1 MWETNR
7 RMPLVLLALLAFAAL
22 ASGCRDDPDAIPP
35 GNSPSEAEDEIVAMV
50 GEAAITRGQLLERLM
65 ASYGARTLRSMMLH
79 SAVEAEAASRGIEVS
94 AGELERELASMRQGY
109 ESEDEFYRLMDEQ
122 LGMSREDVRM
132 DAEYRLLLEKLSI
145 QEVSVSES
153 EIDLYLEE
161 HGDEYL
167 PRVQFELARIVVR
180 TEEQASS
187 LLGLLANGE
196 DFAALA
202 FEFSLDE
209 YSADAGGAL
218 GWVEDGDPF
227 EAPAVLEAAASM
239 RVGDTVGPIPIE
251 DGFAIIRLDG
261 RKEEL
266 TMPEEA
272 IRESARRQIALG
284 KAGPL
289 RDFEQTLLEKYG
301 ADIKEASLGPA
312 FSSS

>member
-1 MWETNR
+1 MRETNR

-22 ASGCRDDPDAIPP
+22 ASGCRDDSDAIPSGKP
-35 GNSPSEAEDEIVAMV
+35 PSESEDEIVATV
-50 GEAAITRGQLLERLM
+50 GETAITRGQLLERLM
-65 ASYGARTLRSMMLH
+65 ASYGARTLRAMMLH
-79 SAVEAEAASRGIEVS
+79 GAVEAEAASRGIGVT

-122 LGMSREDVRM
+122 LGMSREDVRK
-132 DAEYRLLLEKLSI
+132 DAEYRLLLEKLSV

-167 PRVQFELARIVVR
+167 PRVQFELARIVVQ
-180 TEEQASS
+180 TEEQAKA

-202 FEFSLDE
+202 REYSLDE

-227 EAPAVLEAAASM
+227 EESAVLEAAASM
-239 RVGDTVGPIPIE
+239 EVGDTLGPVPIE
-251 DGFAIIRLDG
+251 EGYAIIRLDG
-261 RKEEL
+261 RKEEHS
-266 TMPEEA
+266 MPVET

-289 RDFEQTLLEKYG
+289 RDFEQHLLEKYG
-301 ADIKEASLGPA
+301 ADIKETSLRSA
-312 FSSS
+312 FSAF